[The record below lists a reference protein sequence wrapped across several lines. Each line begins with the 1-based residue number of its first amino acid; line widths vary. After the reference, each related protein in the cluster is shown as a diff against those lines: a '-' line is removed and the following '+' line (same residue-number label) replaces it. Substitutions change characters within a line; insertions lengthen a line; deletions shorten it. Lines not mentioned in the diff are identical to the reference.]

1 MAIVDKRE
9 AMRRA
14 QKALDS
20 GKPEDALGQLWPLI
34 DRAHVLEE
42 ELRAYLRL
50 MLQAYVALRRSRAAS
65 TIALF
70 LGEVD
75 SAQRFAE
82 GSPLDQA
89 RVFVARGQPREAAR
103 AFQEAR
109 WLGHAAIQL
118 EEAGDDRGARVLW
131 EQLAE
136 DPRLREDL
144 YTQALVRFNLGR
156 ACGRL
161 DDDTA
166 ARKAIVQSMFLLE
179 AAADGFETRGLR
191 ERAFDC
197 FQVLLTLGRDGAF
210 ENLAEGYLNCIRIL
224 QEDHLK
230 YYVLQYYEDFQKLAL
245 ERRELVAAATLF
257 REAAGFARRH
267 GLPYARHY
275 TQRAAETHIAA
286 AKHGEAAGAPVEMV
300 ENAYAAAIDAWSDLG
315 AFSKVRDVYGVLATL
330 ALPEKRRAR
339 YTRLFERLTGVPD
352 ESGARTALP
361 SYLRME
367 TAYPEIWR
375 LDVLEWEQGGDA
387 AETMSEVLLDDKFHD
402 FTRRRALLCRLH
414 QVGHRAAQP
423 DADALAGLALQLG
436 RTEVYSALAPLERLY
451 RHPDARVRAA
461 CLRAL
466 RQLYFKRSF
475 VLVQQG
481 LRDPDT
487 TVRSEALAAVAQL
500 HFAHALDPLA
510 RIYREATDG
519 KVRRTAL
526 TSIGKVPSVEAL
538 EILVGALR
546 HGDGDEVKI
555 ARELLTR
562 SEHGDVAAVLKN
574 AEAAETGAA
583 QAELTA
589 VLRARGA
596 R

>member
-1 MAIVDKRE
+1 MATVDKRE

-14 QKALDS
+14 QAALDA
-20 GKPEDALGQLWPLI
+20 GRPEDALAQLWPLV
-34 DRAHVLEE
+34 DREHVLEE
-42 ELRAYLRL
+42 ELRAYLRQ
-50 MLQAYVALRRSRAAS
+50 MLQALVALRSARAA
-65 TIALF
+65 TTVALF
-70 LGEVD
+70 LGELD
-75 SAQRFAE
+75 SAQRFAA
-82 GSPLDQA
+82 GSPLDLA
-89 RVFVARGQPREAAR
+89 RVFIARRQPREAAL
-103 AFQEAR
+103 AFQQAK

-118 EEAGDDRGARVLW
+118 EEAGDDRGARLLW

-144 YTQALVRFNLGR
+144 YTQSLVRFNLGR

-161 DDDTA
+161 KDDDA
-166 ARKAIVQSMFLLE
+166 SRKAIVQSMHLLE

-224 QEDHLK
+224 REDQLK

-245 ERRELVAAATLF
+245 ERKELMAAATLF
-257 REAAGFARRH
+257 REAATFARQH
-267 GLPYARHY
+267 GLPYARYY
-275 TQRAAETHIAA
+275 TQRAAETHLAA
-286 AKHGEAAGAPVEMV
+286 AKRGEASGAPVEMT

-315 AFSKVRDVYGVLATL
+315 AYSQVREIYGLLAML
-330 ALPEKRRAR
+330 GLPEKRRAR
-339 YTRLFERLTGVPD
+339 YTRLYERLTGVPD
-352 ESGARTALP
+352 ESGPRAGLP
-361 SYLRME
+361 DYLRME

-375 LDVLEWEQGGDA
+375 LDVIEWEQQGDA
-387 AETMSEVLLDDKFHD
+387 AEAMGEVLLDEKFHD

-414 QVGHRAAQP
+414 QLSDVTGRGGP
-423 DADALAGLALQLG
+423 ELLAGLALQLG
-436 RTEVYSALAPLERLY
+436 RTELYSALAPLERLY
-451 RHPDARVRAA
+451 QHTDARVRVA
-461 CLRAL
+461 CLRAV

-481 LRDPDT
+481 LRDADP

-500 HFAHALDPLA
+500 HFGHALDPLA
-510 RIYREATDG
+510 RIYRDATDL

-526 TSIGKVPSVEAL
+526 ASIGKVPSVEAL
-538 EILVGALR
+538 ELLVDALR
-546 HGDGDEVKI
+546 HGDAEEQRI

-562 SEHGDVAAVLKN
+562 SDHGEAVAVLKN

-596 R
+596 A